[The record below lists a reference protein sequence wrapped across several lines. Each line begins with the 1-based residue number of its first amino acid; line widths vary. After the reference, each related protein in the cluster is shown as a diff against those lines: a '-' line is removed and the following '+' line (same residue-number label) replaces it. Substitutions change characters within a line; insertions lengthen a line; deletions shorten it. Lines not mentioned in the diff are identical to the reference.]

1 MSTNPSPYPA
11 ASARQGPDGTGDAG
25 GAPCDHAPAA
35 STGVDRHSS
44 SAMSI
49 EVLRL
54 ALTEGLESGAV
65 DVDPK
70 IVIGDIIAKRHLQ
83 GTRR

>member
-1 MSTNPSPYPA
+1 
-11 ASARQGPDGTGDAG
+11 
-25 GAPCDHAPAA
+25 
-35 STGVDRHSS
+35 
-44 SAMSI
+44 MSI